1 MATSRAMR
9 QPRPRNGKP
18 KWRRANG
25 LFTPLRKSPTAAETA
40 PAGCAPSSPL
50 NNAHCRARS
59 NNSCGP
65 TSAKSR
71 CNTLSESFQKWGVPL
86 NVRFFPQALR
96 CASSGNEAPARD
108 FRLTESGGILSD
120 HLKAAFRK
128 GLRLF
133 CNAKQAVCAN
143 FFGRAACAKSAREMR
158 FFETLPLK
166 CSQNTYNTVKPY

>member
-1 MATSRAMR
+1 MESQSGGGRMVHLR
-9 QPRPRNGKP
+9 LSESPPRRRKRR
-18 KWRRANG
+18 RRAA
-25 LFTPLRKSPTAAETA
+25 RQA
-40 PAGCAPSSPL
+40 PPA

-59 NNSCGP
+59 NNSCVP
-65 TSAKSR
+65 LTTSAKSR
-71 CNTLSESFQKWGVPL
+71 CNTLSESLQKWGVPL

-133 CNAKQAVCAN
+133 CNAKQALAPVSSGAPHARRVRGKCVFLKPCRQN
-143 FFGRAACAKSAREMR
+143 AAKTHITPSSLIR
-158 FFETLPLK
+158 
-166 CSQNTYNTVKPY
+166 